1 MAQERWVA
9 PDPALLQR
17 ARAVL
22 EAAPLIDGHNDLPS
36 RLLEMAAEAE
46 RADFGKPQ
54 PRFPADVP
62 RLRAGR
68 VGAQFWAANPRAD
81 PASAGAALRNALR
94 GIDVTRR
101 FVARYPDLEL
111 ALTADDIERISR
123 SGKVAS
129 LIAMEGGH
137 AISSSLAALRAF
149 YDLGVRYLTLTH
161 SRTHDWADAATDY
174 PRHQGLTRFGESVVR
189 EMNRLGMLVDLSH
202 ASDDAVL
209 DALRVSRA
217 PVIFSHSNA
226 RAINPHPR
234 NVSDELLRRLPA
246 NGGIIMVN
254 FIAGF
259 VAPTAA
265 EWRDRCRPF
274 DEAICL
280 SAGRSNDDPVW
291 NARRD
296 SVAESFRASG
306 IPERDV
312 AERLAAWIRD
322 HPAPRGTVS
331 DVADHID
338 HIRRIVGI
346 EHIGIGSD
354 YYDASPIAMA
364 VGLEDAGTFPNL
376 FAELLR
382 RGYSEVD
389 LRKIAGGNFLRVMR
403 QAERVAR
410 ELQATEPP
418 ATVES
423 GSN

>member
-1 MAQERWVA
+1 
-9 PDPALLQR
+9 
-17 ARAVL
+17 
-22 EAAPLIDGHNDLPS
+22 
-36 RLLEMAAEAE
+36 
-46 RADFGKPQ
+46 
-54 PRFPADVP
+54 
-62 RLRAGR
+62 
-68 VGAQFWAANPRAD
+68 
-81 PASAGAALRNALR
+81 
-94 GIDVTRR
+94 
-101 FVARYPDLEL
+101 
-111 ALTADDIERISR
+111 
-123 SGKVAS
+123 
-129 LIAMEGGH
+129 
-137 AISSSLAALRAF
+137 
-149 YDLGVRYLTLTH
+149 
-161 SRTHDWADAATDY
+161 
-174 PRHQGLTRFGESVVR
+174 
-189 EMNRLGMLVDLSH
+189 
-202 ASDDAVL
+202 
-209 DALRVSRA
+209 
-217 PVIFSHSNA
+217 
-226 RAINPHPR
+226 
-234 NVSDELLRRLPA
+234 
-246 NGGIIMVN
+246 
-254 FIAGF
+254 

-306 IPERDV
+306 IPGRDV